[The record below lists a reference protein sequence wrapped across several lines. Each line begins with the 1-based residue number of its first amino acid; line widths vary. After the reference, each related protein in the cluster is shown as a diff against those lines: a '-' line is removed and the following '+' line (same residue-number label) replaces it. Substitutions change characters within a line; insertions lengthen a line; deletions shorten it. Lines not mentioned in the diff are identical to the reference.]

1 MANTIN
7 TVAKGD
13 AFEDVVYAHIYQLLD
28 ADNFIVPGKLSKIHR
43 KKGYYSESRKGNIIV
58 DISIETILP
67 GANTYSILT
76 IIECKDYESKVSIDN
91 LEEFVSKIDQIAGKN
106 TKGIFCT
113 TSGFSETCINY
124 AKAKGLWLIVYND
137 DEFSNLTYRKA
148 TNKNSSFNLSPYVSL
163 NSFYAT
169 NGNDEVFKM
178 PDLLMRIGII
188 DTCTIKTIH
197 VPFISDDELSKI
209 ATRCRTQLQE
219 KTFLPITFDDLQ
231 ACLMRVFNLTVESM
245 DFSSDERGL
254 SILGA
259 IDVINNKIYYSNSVI
274 DAHRRIF
281 TVAHELGHWI
291 LHKNYL
297 MDGIQRDEV
306 LEEGS
311 VSRIEIQANIF
322 ASYLLVPEPSLR
334 VLTRIA
340 FDKYDNPRKDR
351 LWWDLQPCN
360 MELAHNILGFL
371 SEWFNV
377 SKEML
382 ILRMEN
388 NKTLERHLDQ
398 GGQHSQRST
407 VYNTSKLL

>member
-1 MANTIN
+1 MANSTN
-7 TVAKGD
+7 TVAKGN
-13 AFEDVVYAHIYQLLD
+13 AFEDVVYTHINQLLD

-106 TKGIFCT
+106 TKGIFFT

-148 TNKNSSFNLSPYVSL
+148 ANENSIFNSSTNVST

-169 NGNDEVFKM
+169 NGHEEVFKM
-178 PDLLMRIGII
+178 PDLLMRFGII

-197 VPFISDDELSKI
+197 VPFVSDNELSKI
-209 ATRCRTQLQE
+209 ATICRTRLQE
-219 KTFLPITFDDLQ
+219 KPSSPITFDDLQ
-231 ACLMRVFNLTVESM
+231 VCVMREFDLTVESM
-245 DFSSDERGL
+245 DFSSDESGL

-259 IDVINNKIYYSNSVI
+259 IDVVNNKIYYSNSI
-274 DAHRRIF
+274 TDAHRRLF

-291 LHKNYL
+291 LHRNHL
-297 MDGIQRDEV
+297 LDGILRDEV
-306 LEEGS
+306 LEEGGA
-311 VSRIEIQANIF
+311 SRIEIQANKF
-322 ASYLLVPEPSLR
+322 ASFLLVPESTLR
-334 VLTRIA
+334 ILTRIA

-360 MELAHNILGFL
+360 MELAHDILGFL

-388 NKTLERHLDQ
+388 NKTLERHFDQ
-398 GGQHSQRST
+398 GGQPRERKPP
-407 VYNTSKLL
+407 YNS

>member
-1 MANTIN
+1 MANSIN
-7 TVAKGD
+7 TVAKGN
-13 AFEDVVYAHIYQLLD
+13 AFEDVVYTHINQLLD

-106 TKGIFCT
+106 TKGLFFT

-137 DEFSNLTYRKA
+137 DEFSNLTYRKDA
-148 TNKNSSFNLSPYVSL
+148 NENSLFNSSTNVSP

-169 NGNDEVFKM
+169 NGSDEVFKM
-178 PDLLMRIGII
+178 PDLLMRFGII

-197 VPFISDDELSKI
+197 VPFISDNELSKI
-209 ATRCRTQLQE
+209 ATTCRENLRVNPHS
-219 KTFLPITFDDLQ
+219 PIKFNDLR
-231 ACLMRVFNLTVESM
+231 AYAIRDFNLTIESM
-245 DFSSDERGL
+245 NFPSGEFAFSA
-254 SILGA
+254 LGA
-259 IDVINNKIYYSNSVI
+259 IDVVKNIIYYSDSI
-274 DAHRRIF
+274 TDEHRRLF

-291 LHKNYL
+291 LHRNHL
-297 MDGIQRDEV
+297 LDGILRDEV
-306 LEEGS
+306 LEEGGA
-311 VSRIEIQANIF
+311 SRIEIQANKF
-322 ASYLLVPEPSLR
+322 ASYLLVPESALLA
-334 VLTRIA
+334 LTRIA
-340 FDKYDNPRKDR
+340 FNRYDNPRKDR

-360 MELAHNILGFL
+360 MELAHDILGFL
-371 SEWFNV
+371 SDWFNV

-382 ILRMEN
+382 ILRMEY

-398 GGQHSQRST
+398 GGQHRQRSA
-407 VYNTSKLL
+407 VYNI

>member
-1 MANTIN
+1 MANSTN
-7 TVAKGD
+7 TVAKGN
-13 AFEDVVYAHIYQLLD
+13 AFEDVVYTHINQLLD

-106 TKGIFCT
+106 TKGIFFT

-137 DEFSNLTYRKA
+137 DEFSNLTFRKA
-148 TNKNSSFNLSPYVSL
+148 ANENSIFNSSTNVST

-169 NGNDEVFKM
+169 NGNEEVFKM
-178 PDLLMRIGII
+178 PDLLMRFGII

-197 VPFISDDELSKI
+197 VPFVSDNELSKI
-209 ATRCRTQLQE
+209 ATICRTRLQE
-219 KTFLPITFDDLQ
+219 PPFSPITFDDLQ
-231 ACLMRVFNLTVESM
+231 VCVMREFNLTVESM
-245 DFSSDERGL
+245 DFSSDESGL

-259 IDVINNKIYYSNSVI
+259 IDVVNNKIYYSNSI
-274 DAHRRIF
+274 TDAHRRLF

-291 LHKNYL
+291 LHRNHL
-297 MDGIQRDEV
+297 LDGILRDEV
-306 LEEGS
+306 LEEGGA
-311 VSRIEIQANIF
+311 SRIEIQANKF
-322 ASYLLVPEPSLR
+322 ASFLLVPESTLR

-360 MELAHNILGFL
+360 MELAHDILGFL

-388 NKTLERHLDQ
+388 NKTLERHFDQ
-398 GGQHSQRST
+398 GGQPRERKPP
-407 VYNTSKLL
+407 YNS

>member
-1 MANTIN
+1 MANSIN

-13 AFEDVVYAHIYQLLD
+13 AFEDVVFTHINQLLD

-58 DISIETILP
+58 DISIETSLP

-76 IIECKDYESKVSIDN
+76 VIECKDYESKVSIDN

-106 TKGIFCT
+106 TKGIFFT
-113 TSGFSETCINY
+113 TSGFSETCINF

-148 TNKNSSFNLSPYVSL
+148 TNLNSIFNSSPIVSP

-178 PDLLMRIGII
+178 PDLLMRLGII

-197 VPFISDDELSKI
+197 VPFISDNELSKI
-209 ATRCRTQLQE
+209 AAICREHLRVNPYS
-219 KTFLPITFDDLQ
+219 PIKLNDLQ
-231 ACLMRVFNLTVESM
+231 AYAIRDFNLVIESM
-245 DFSSDERGL
+245 NFSSDKRAF
-254 SILGA
+254 SALGA
-259 IDVINNKIYYSNSVI
+259 IDVVKKTIYYSDSI
-274 DAHRRIF
+274 TDGHRLLF

-291 LHKNYL
+291 LHRNHL
-297 MDGIQRDEV
+297 QEGVLRDEI
-306 LEEGS
+306 LEEDS
-311 VSRIEIQANIF
+311 ASRIEIQANKF
-322 ASYLLVPEPSLR
+322 ASYLLVPESSLR
-334 VLTRIA
+334 ALTRIA
-340 FDKYDNPRKDR
+340 FKRYDNPRKDR

-360 MELAHNILGFL
+360 MELAHDILGFL

-398 GGQHSQRST
+398 GRQLRQRRT
-407 VYNTSKLL
+407 V

>member
-1 MANTIN
+1 MANSTN
-7 TVAKGD
+7 TVAKGN
-13 AFEDVVYAHIYQLLD
+13 AFEDVVYTHINQLLD

-106 TKGIFCT
+106 TKGIFFT

-148 TNKNSSFNLSPYVSL
+148 ANENSIFNSSTNVST

-169 NGNDEVFKM
+169 NGNEEVFKM
-178 PDLLMRIGII
+178 PDLLMRFGII

-197 VPFISDDELSKI
+197 VPFVSDNELSKI
-209 ATRCRTQLQE
+209 ATICRTRLQE
-219 KTFLPITFDDLQ
+219 KPFSPITFDDLQ
-231 ACLMRVFNLTVESM
+231 VCVMREFDLTVESM
-245 DFSSDERGL
+245 DFSSDESGL

-259 IDVINNKIYYSNSVI
+259 IDVVNNKIYFSNSI
-274 DAHRRIF
+274 TDAHRRLF

-291 LHKNYL
+291 LHRNHL
-297 MDGIQRDEV
+297 LDGILRDEV
-306 LEEGS
+306 LEEGGA
-311 VSRIEIQANIF
+311 SRIEIQANKF
-322 ASYLLVPEPSLR
+322 ASFLLVPESTLR
-334 VLTRIA
+334 VLTRMA

-360 MELAHNILGFL
+360 MELAHDILGFL

-388 NKTLERHLDQ
+388 NKTLERHFDQ
-398 GGQHSQRST
+398 GGQPRERKPP
-407 VYNTSKLL
+407 YNS